1 MRLPLL
7 AVVALL
13 APCQAERRQPNIL
26 FIMADDL
33 GWNDVSW
40 NNKAMTTPTL
50 ERLAREGIRLDQ
62 AYSQQVCTP
71 SRAAFLTGKY
81 PFHIGRQKRALKPLQ
96 PTGLALNLTTMA
108 EQLRGLGYATHMVG
122 KWHLG
127 YCAAEYT
134 PTRRGFDTFLGFY
147 LGSQNHFT
155 HDRDYKSLPNDPPA
169 FYDFREG
176 EEVAKTNYEGVYST
190 QIFKRRT
197 KDIIKSVADRR
208 ELNAYGNYQ
217 PFFTFLSFQATHAP
231 LQARAEVMDLIPE
244 SGNPARD
251 IYKAMVMD
259 MDMAVAEIV
268 ATLKETG
275 LYNDTLIVFTSDNGG
290 AISHGASNWPL
301 RGTKGTLFEGG
312 TRAVTFVH
320 APHLTEKTGYVSN
333 NLVHITDWMP
343 TLLSAAGY
351 SGSASSNLGLDGVD
365 QWESLS
371 RGEDGQRTEMV
382 YNLKVGPMSGALRVG
397 KHKIIFGK
405 MYNKQGWYDTD
416 NTALQCARMGKDK
429 KAKRKNKTKMD
440 RMGRKLGFKKS
451 HKRKVQNKKLKGS
464 KTKSKGSKKK
474 AKAPKKNKKKGK
486 ERKKPG
492 KEGAEK
498 QSKKK
503 RAREKK
509 REKLKRER
517 DRKKLQ
523 RLREKKK
530 RQKKRLQKEEERKR
544 KKVHKEALKKKKISK
559 KKRLDQISRE
569 NSESSIEVKI
579 RNPKKTT
586 RREEKQ
592 DARDSVKKE
601 KKLTKIWK
609 DWLPL
614 PSLEMQSLLRHRMA
628 DCNWEDFS
636 DSGHSNTTHLIPR
649 SDLLRGNIVEILSPM
664 LLNPFD
670 ISAEDEASEFEE
682 DDEREE
688 RMEARIER
696 KFDSLDIA
704 MYDVEADPEERTD
717 LRDELPS
724 VFADLRDRAIRHL
737 ANVVEADFP
746 PADFSGHPRN
756 FGGNFS
762 PGWCRPKYL

>member
-1 MRLPLL
+1 
-7 AVVALL
+7 
-13 APCQAERRQPNIL
+13 
-26 FIMADDL
+26 
-33 GWNDVSW
+33 
-40 NNKAMTTPTL
+40 
-50 ERLAREGIRLDQ
+50 
-62 AYSQQVCTP
+62 
-71 SRAAFLTGKY
+71 
-81 PFHIGRQKRALKPLQ
+81 
-96 PTGLALNLTTMA
+96 
-108 EQLRGLGYATHMVG
+108 
-122 KWHLG
+122 
-127 YCAAEYT
+127 
-134 PTRRGFDTFLGFY
+134 
-147 LGSQNHFT
+147 
-155 HDRDYKSLPNDPPA
+155 
-169 FYDFREG
+169 
-176 EEVAKTNYEGVYST
+176 
-190 QIFKRRT
+190 
-197 KDIIKSVADRR
+197 
-208 ELNAYGNYQ
+208 
-217 PFFTFLSFQATHAP
+217 
-231 LQARAEVMDLIPE
+231 
-244 SGNPARD
+244 
-251 IYKAMVMD
+251 
-259 MDMAVAEIV
+259 
-268 ATLKETG
+268 
-275 LYNDTLIVFTSDNGG
+275 
-290 AISHGASNWPL
+290 
-301 RGTKGTLFEGG
+301 
-312 TRAVTFVH
+312 
-320 APHLTEKTGYVSN
+320 
-333 NLVHITDWMP
+333 
-343 TLLSAAGY
+343 
-351 SGSASSNLGLDGVD
+351 
-365 QWESLS
+365 
-371 RGEDGQRTEMV
+371 MV

-451 HKRKVQNKKLKGS
+451 HKKKMQNKKLKGS

-474 AKAPKKNKKKGK
+474 AKAPKKKKKKGK
-486 ERKKPG
+486 EKRKMN
-492 KEGAEK
+492 KESAEK

-523 RLREKKK
+523 RLRAKKK
-530 RQKKRLQKEEERKR
+530 RQKQRLQKEEERER
-544 KKVHKEALKKKKISK
+544 KKVHKEAIKKKKISERK
-559 KKRLDQISRE
+559 SLNQRSRE
-569 NSESSIEVKI
+569 NSEDSIELKI

-586 RREEKQ
+586 RRGEKQ
-592 DARDSVKKE
+592 DEKKE

-614 PSLEMQSLLRHRMA
+614 PSLEMQSLLRSRMA

-682 DDEREE
+682 DEREE

-724 VFADLRDRAIRHL
+724 VFADLRARAIRHL

-762 PGWCRPKYL
+762 PGWCQPKYL

>member
-1 MRLPLL
+1 
-7 AVVALL
+7 
-13 APCQAERRQPNIL
+13 
-26 FIMADDL
+26 MADDL

-50 ERLAREGIRLDQ
+50 ERLASEGIRLNQ

-108 EQLRGLGYATHMVG
+108 EELRGLGYATHMVG

-176 EEVAKTNYEGVYST
+176 EEVAKANYEGVYST
-190 QIFKRRT
+190 QVFKRRT

-440 RMGRKLGFKKS
+440 RMGRKLGFRKS
-451 HKRKVQNKKLKGS
+451 HKNKMQNKKAKGS
-464 KTKSKGSKKK
+464 KTKSKGPKRK
-474 AKAPKKNKKKGK
+474 AKAPKKKKKKGK
-486 ERKKPG
+486 DKKKMSKESGER
-492 KEGAEK
+492 

-517 DRKKLQ
+517 
-523 RLREKKK
+523 
-530 RQKKRLQKEEERKR
+530 ER
-544 KKVHKEALKKKKISK
+544 HKIVLKCSTQSTSTY
-559 KKRLDQISRE
+559 RC
-569 NSESSIEVKI
+569 ESSH
-579 RNPKKTT
+579 
-586 RREEKQ
+586 
-592 DARDSVKKE
+592 RD
-601 KKLTKIWK
+601 
-609 DWLPL
+609 
-614 PSLEMQSLLRHRMA
+614 
-628 DCNWEDFS
+628 
-636 DSGHSNTTHLIPR
+636 
-649 SDLLRGNIVEILSPM
+649 
-664 LLNPFD
+664 
-670 ISAEDEASEFEE
+670 
-682 DDEREE
+682 
-688 RMEARIER
+688 
-696 KFDSLDIA
+696 
-704 MYDVEADPEERTD
+704 
-717 LRDELPS
+717 
-724 VFADLRDRAIRHL
+724 
-737 ANVVEADFP
+737 
-746 PADFSGHPRN
+746 
-756 FGGNFS
+756 
-762 PGWCRPKYL
+762 

>member
-1 MRLPLL
+1 
-7 AVVALL
+7 
-13 APCQAERRQPNIL
+13 
-26 FIMADDL
+26 
-33 GWNDVSW
+33 
-40 NNKAMTTPTL
+40 
-50 ERLAREGIRLDQ
+50 
-62 AYSQQVCTP
+62 
-71 SRAAFLTGKY
+71 
-81 PFHIGRQKRALKPLQ
+81 
-96 PTGLALNLTTMA
+96 
-108 EQLRGLGYATHMVG
+108 
-122 KWHLG
+122 
-127 YCAAEYT
+127 
-134 PTRRGFDTFLGFY
+134 
-147 LGSQNHFT
+147 
-155 HDRDYKSLPNDPPA
+155 
-169 FYDFREG
+169 
-176 EEVAKTNYEGVYST
+176 
-190 QIFKRRT
+190 
-197 KDIIKSVADRR
+197 
-208 ELNAYGNYQ
+208 
-217 PFFTFLSFQATHAP
+217 
-231 LQARAEVMDLIPE
+231 
-244 SGNPARD
+244 
-251 IYKAMVMD
+251 
-259 MDMAVAEIV
+259 
-268 ATLKETG
+268 
-275 LYNDTLIVFTSDNGG
+275 
-290 AISHGASNWPL
+290 
-301 RGTKGTLFEGG
+301 
-312 TRAVTFVH
+312 
-320 APHLTEKTGYVSN
+320 
-333 NLVHITDWMP
+333 
-343 TLLSAAGY
+343 
-351 SGSASSNLGLDGVD
+351 
-365 QWESLS
+365 
-371 RGEDGQRTEMV
+371 MV

-440 RMGRKLGFKKS
+440 RMGRKLGFRKS
-451 HKRKVQNKKLKGS
+451 HKKKMQNKKAKGS
-464 KTKSKGSKKK
+464 KTKSKGPKRK
-474 AKAPKKNKKKGK
+474 AKAPKKKKKKGK
-486 ERKKPG
+486 DKKKMSKESGER
-492 KEGAEK
+492 

-530 RQKKRLQKEEERKR
+530 RQKQRLQKEEEREQ
-544 KKVHKEALKKKKISK
+544 KKAHKETIKKKKTSK
-559 KKRLDQISRE
+559 NKRLDQRSRE
-569 NSESSIEVKI
+569 NSKDSIELKI

-649 SDLLRGNIVEILSPM
+649 SDLLHGNIVEILSPM

-682 DDEREE
+682 NEREE

-717 LRDELPS
+717 LRDKLPS
-724 VFADLRDRAIRHL
+724 VFADLRERAIHHL

>member
-1 MRLPLL
+1 
-7 AVVALL
+7 
-13 APCQAERRQPNIL
+13 
-26 FIMADDL
+26 
-33 GWNDVSW
+33 
-40 NNKAMTTPTL
+40 
-50 ERLAREGIRLDQ
+50 
-62 AYSQQVCTP
+62 
-71 SRAAFLTGKY
+71 
-81 PFHIGRQKRALKPLQ
+81 
-96 PTGLALNLTTMA
+96 
-108 EQLRGLGYATHMVG
+108 
-122 KWHLG
+122 
-127 YCAAEYT
+127 
-134 PTRRGFDTFLGFY
+134 
-147 LGSQNHFT
+147 
-155 HDRDYKSLPNDPPA
+155 
-169 FYDFREG
+169 
-176 EEVAKTNYEGVYST
+176 
-190 QIFKRRT
+190 
-197 KDIIKSVADRR
+197 
-208 ELNAYGNYQ
+208 
-217 PFFTFLSFQATHAP
+217 
-231 LQARAEVMDLIPE
+231 
-244 SGNPARD
+244 
-251 IYKAMVMD
+251 
-259 MDMAVAEIV
+259 
-268 ATLKETG
+268 
-275 LYNDTLIVFTSDNGG
+275 
-290 AISHGASNWPL
+290 
-301 RGTKGTLFEGG
+301 
-312 TRAVTFVH
+312 
-320 APHLTEKTGYVSN
+320 
-333 NLVHITDWMP
+333 
-343 TLLSAAGY
+343 
-351 SGSASSNLGLDGVD
+351 
-365 QWESLS
+365 
-371 RGEDGQRTEMV
+371 MV

-492 KEGAEK
+492 KESTDK

-530 RQKKRLQKEEERKR
+530 RQKKRLQKEEEKKR